1 MEVLLPLLLT
11 LPPGA
16 GAMIGLA
23 LGFGVIFVSL
33 MFMVAYF
40 LQSPQLTAIAREE
53 LAALIFTVFILFFWL
68 SLDVVL
74 NDITIGLALSV
85 LPSGL
90 QGMAQGSTMQ
100 GLSSNHIQL
109 AIASLSILQ
118 EKLIDQYKDL
128 YLFEMLIGFLSTIS
142 FPIASPFV
150 GVSILSFSFM
160 PFTGLVLLSNAHTT
174 VVEAIGYLVTAL
186 WAKEF
191 ILLFARDVV
200 PLLILPLGLVLRAIP
215 FFRKTGS
222 SVIAVAFTMYYVL
235 PLAVLF
241 SNYLIFDVYKSADFT
256 YTPSTAS
263 AFKTPMDQD
272 AWQRLLDA
280 ISGKGG
286 QSEEIMKQFNSKDI
300 VSTGLSDPSSECFGN
315 AILQSFCSVG
325 NVLKGAGKAIAGFA
339 KTMWGVWSFM
349 MGMSGDFAMSM
360 INNPISPASSSSGL
374 FYFII
379 KEVLGASPFV
389 ILTTITTVVEII
401 FTITMYRNVSV
412 LLGGEAELIGVTK
425 VI

>member
-1 MEVLLPLLLT
+1 LLT

-16 GAMIGLA
+16 GAMIGVA
-23 LGFGVIFVSL
+23 LGFGVAFVSL
-33 MFMVAYF
+33 MFLVAYF
-40 LQSPQLTAIAREE
+40 LQSPQLTAVAREE

-68 SLDVVL
+68 GMDVVL

-85 LPSGL
+85 LPSGI
-90 QGMAQGSTMQ
+90 QGVAQSTSRM
-100 GLSSNHIQL
+100 GLSSGHIQL
-109 AIASLSILQ
+109 AIASLSVLE
-118 EKLIDQYKDL
+118 EKLLDQYKDL

-222 SVIAVAFTMYYVL
+222 SIIAVAFTLYYVF

-241 SNYLIFDVYKSADFT
+241 SNYLIFDVYKAADFT
-256 YTPSTAS
+256 YTPTAAGS
-263 AFKTPMDQD
+263 FKTPMDQS

-280 ISGKGG
+280 VSKPGG
-286 QSEEIMKQFNSKDI
+286 QGENILSQFNSPDI
-300 VSTGLSDPSSECFGN
+300 VNSGLKDPASECFGN
-315 AILQSFCSVG
+315 AVVQSYCSFK
-325 NVLKGAGKAIAGFA
+325 NMAKGAGKAIAGFA
-339 KTMWGVWSFM
+339 KTMWGVWKFM
-349 MGMSGDFAMSM
+349 VGMSGDFAMTM
-360 INNPISPASSSSGL
+360 INNPLTPASSSSGL

-379 KEVLGASPFV
+379 KEVLGASPYV
-389 ILTTITTVVEII
+389 ILTTITTVIEII